1 MSNLTML
8 LNLNLLLLSL
18 LNNRVHPLNNMH
30 FINPNLSSQVPLRVL
45 LSSIRLLTVLLP
57 TGHHHTLLKL
67 VHR

>member
-1 MSNLTML
+1 ML
-8 LNLNLLLLSL
+8 PKLNLPLLSL

-30 FINPNLSSQVPLRVL
+30 FTNPNLSSQVPPRVP
-45 LSSIRLLTVLLP
+45 LSSIRLLMVLLP